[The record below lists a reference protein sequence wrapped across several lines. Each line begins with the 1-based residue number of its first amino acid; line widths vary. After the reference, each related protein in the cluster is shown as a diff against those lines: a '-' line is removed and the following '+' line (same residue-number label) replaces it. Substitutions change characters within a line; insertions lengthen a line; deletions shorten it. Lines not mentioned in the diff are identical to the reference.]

1 MDTGTI
7 ILIVII
13 AIVVLLVLWYFKTYN
28 SLIALRNRK
37 DDQFSQ
43 IDVQLKRRSDL
54 IPNLVETVKGYAK
67 HESDTLENVI
77 QARNSYV
84 TATSTEDK
92 VKASGEITSA
102 LNKLFALSESYP
114 DLKANTNFMSL
125 QNDLKDTED
134 KISMARQFYNDSVL
148 TYNNKV
154 ESIPSNI
161 VANIGGFKK
170 GEFFQV
176 DESEK
181 EAPKVKFYLDFIVLF
196 LRRIL

>member
-1 MDTGTI
+1 MSTGTI
-7 ILIVII
+7 ILIVLVAVI
-13 AIVVLLVLWYFKTYN
+13 VLLVFWYFKTYN
-28 SLIALRNRK
+28 SLITLRNRK

-77 QARNSYV
+77 AARNSYV
-84 TATSTEDK
+84 SATSNEDK
-92 VKASGEITSA
+92 IKSSGEITQA

-125 QNDLKDTED
+125 QEDLKDTED

-154 ESIPSNI
+154 ETVPSNI
-161 VANIGGFKK
+161 VANISGFKK

-181 EAPKVKFYLDFIVLF
+181 EAPKVKF
-196 LRRIL
+196 